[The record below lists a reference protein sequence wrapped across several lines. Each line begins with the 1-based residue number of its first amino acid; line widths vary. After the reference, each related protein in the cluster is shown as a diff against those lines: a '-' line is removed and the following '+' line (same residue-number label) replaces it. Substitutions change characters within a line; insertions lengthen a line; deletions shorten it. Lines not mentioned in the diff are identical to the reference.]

1 MFVDVTK
8 TFLKF
13 SITFILFVVA
23 FALGFY
29 TLLQDKFGLV
39 HDNIGRSIVKTLVM
53 MIGEFDFDD
62 LFNSPDQDVPD
73 VAWFIFIVF
82 LIITFI
88 CITIIM
94 YVSIFLNLKN
104 CMLLRKLSEHFFG
117 HVVQYVFNIHSL
129 RFECYY
135 FVCYIRVIC

>member
-62 LFNSPDQDVPD
+62 LFNGGES
-73 VAWFIFIVF
+73 
-82 LIITFI
+82 
-88 CITIIM
+88 
-94 YVSIFLNLKN
+94 
-104 CMLLRKLSEHFFG
+104 LLRLKSTSNKYESTKIIPFIQASLSK
-117 HVVQYVFNIHSL
+117 
-129 RFECYY
+129 
-135 FVCYIRVIC
+135 